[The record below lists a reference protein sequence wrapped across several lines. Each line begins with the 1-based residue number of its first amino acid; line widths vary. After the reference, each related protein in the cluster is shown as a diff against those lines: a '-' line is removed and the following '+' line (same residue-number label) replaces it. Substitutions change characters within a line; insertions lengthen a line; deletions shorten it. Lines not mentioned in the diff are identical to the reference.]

1 MASIKGSS
9 LVEVLIAM
17 VILLTVFAVGM
28 LIFANLTS
36 SSSTSTRKVITQQMQ
51 QLQADWTAVE
61 SFEAPTT
68 ITVDS
73 IVYQIQ
79 EEEVIDFADL
89 RKVTIY
95 ARPIQA
101 DNIVDSL
108 AAYHL
113 FKQQ

>member
-1 MASIKGSS
+1 
-9 LVEVLIAM
+9 M

-36 SSSTSTRKVITQQMQ
+36 SAPKSNKKAIAQQMQ
-51 QLQADWTAVE
+51 QLQADWTAEE
-61 SFEAPTT
+61 SFDKSTT

-73 IVYQIQ
+73 IEYQIQ
-79 EEEVIDFADL
+79 EEEVVDFADL

-95 ARPIQA
+95 ARPIYA
-101 DNIVDSL
+101 NDIVDSL

-113 FKQQ
+113 LKQQP

>member
-1 MASIKGSS
+1 MASLKGSS

-36 SSSTSTRKVITQQMQ
+36 SSPNSTRKTIAQQMQ
-51 QLQADWTAVE
+51 QLQADWTVEE
-61 SFEAPTT
+61 SFDALTT

-73 IVYQIQ
+73 VEYQIQ
-79 EEEVIDFADL
+79 EEEVVGFADL

-95 ARPIQA
+95 ARPIYA
-101 DNIVDSL
+101 DNIIDSL